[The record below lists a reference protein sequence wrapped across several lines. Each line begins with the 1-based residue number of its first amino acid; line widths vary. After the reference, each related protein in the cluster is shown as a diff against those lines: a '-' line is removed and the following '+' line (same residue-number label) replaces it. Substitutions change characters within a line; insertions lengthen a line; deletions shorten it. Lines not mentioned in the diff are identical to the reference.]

1 MSTTTSRTARPLSL
15 IGILV
20 SIAFIL
26 LSFDTVWNSLIESF
40 RVLFDSP
47 SFPGWLASLTGAFL
61 AVVLLV
67 TGILGLMRHPRR
79 RAIRIL
85 SVVILV
91 LSAAYFIMGLMQ
103 VQSKFPFVSIR
114 TPMLV
119 QAILA
124 YVLYKEA

>member
-40 RVLFDSP
+40 RVLFDAP

-61 AVVLLV
+61 AVALLV
-67 TGILGLMRHPRR
+67 TGILGLMHHPRR

>member
-1 MSTTTSRTARPLSL
+1 MSTTTSRAARPLSL

-26 LSFDTVWNSLIESF
+26 LSFDTVWNSLIDSF
-40 RVLFDSP
+40 RVLFDTP

-61 AVVLLV
+61 AIVLLV
-67 TGILGLMRHPRR
+67 TGILGLMRRPRR

-85 SVVILV
+85 SVVILI

-124 YVLYKEA
+124 YILCKEA

>member
-40 RVLFDSP
+40 RVLFDAP
-47 SFPGWLASLTGAFL
+47 SFPSWLASLTGAFL
-61 AVVLLV
+61 AVALLV

>member
-1 MSTTTSRTARPLSL
+1 MSTTTSRTSRPLSL

-40 RVLFDSP
+40 RALFDAP

-85 SVVILV
+85 SIVILI

-114 TPMLV
+114 TSMLV